1 MGQINNVLLIIGIT
15 ALMAVVTA
23 ALAYFIDVLSLVGRD
38 AVAKPLDMLSQQTAI
53 AERQD

>member
-38 AVAKPLDMLSQQTAI
+38 AVANPLDMLSQQTAI

>member
-23 ALAYFIDVLSLVGRD
+23 ALAYFIDVLSLIGREALASPFD
-38 AVAKPLDMLSQQTAI
+38 FAGQQTAT
-53 AERQD
+53 AQRQD